1 MHHVSFFIL
10 LHSMC
15 ISDYIWSEFLTDD
28 IEFGHVFESTLPSSV
43 FLTELFKSFT
53 FILIISM
60 LRLKFDFLIVVPSF
74 SFLFHFSYFSLDY
87 LNISKDS
94 FLSYL
99 FVQGFFFIFSRLG
112 NLHCFISQFTNSL
125 SLPLAVKII
134 YWVFLL
140 KLLFFLF

>member
-99 FVQGFFFIFSRLG
+99 FVQGFFFIFPDWVIYIALSPSSPILCLFHLLLRLSTE
-112 NLHCFISQFTNSL
+112 FFT
-125 SLPLAVKII
+125 
-134 YWVFLL
+134 
-140 KLLFFLF
+140 